1 MDIQLKT
8 MAATVVPVEGDEND
22 SGPGSLHVIASSP
35 KLDRDGETLWA
46 DEWEQPLPDHIQIIG
61 DHKNNEI
68 LSTVGSGT
76 PTLESDN
83 KIHVRGTYATTT
95 YAQEVRKLVNG
106 KHLRHLSAAF
116 REKRSQKGVLR
127 ELINA
132 SFVNVPSNTDAVVLE
147 SKSYDGRQKEFA
159 EMVVKELTAMTQ
171 ADRLQAI
178 HDMSYNLGAQ
188 CFNAIET
195 GDVKAVDDKELY
207 IKQDDGTFVLYKEFS
222 QAPEAPPE
230 GADPTADQA
239 KEDTAA
245 LDKLK
250 AAVMSMQTR
259 HLIDEGELDH
269 A

>member
-8 MAATVVPVEGDEND
+8 MAATLVPVEGDESD

-35 KLDRDGETLWA
+35 KRDRDGETLWA
-46 DEWEQPLPDHIQIIG
+46 DEWEQPLPDHVQIIG

-68 LSTVGSGT
+68 LSTVGSGV

-83 KIHVRGTYATTT
+83 KIHVRGSYADTT

-116 REKRSQKGVLR
+116 R
-127 ELINA
+127 
-132 SFVNVPSNTDAVVLE
+132 D
-147 SKSYDGRQKEFA
+147 SKSYDGKQKAFA
-159 EMVVKELTAMTQ
+159 EMVVKELSNMTQ

-178 HDMSYNLGAQ
+178 HDMSFNLGAQ

-195 GDVKAVDDKELY
+195 GDVKDAGMPLVQKYYEGLAKMGY
-207 IKQDDGTFVLYKEFS
+207 EVILKRDGNVIEVKEFP
-222 QAPEAPPE
+222 QAPEAPPQ

-239 KEDTAA
+239 EEDTAA